1 MYHLYRNRGFEKIRF
16 PLTGHPNSGTVEYGD
31 ADGVEVSGSRYI
43 YRVKK
48 CVPVK
53 REMYRLRVTTHFVL
67 KMLLGLVWVAACQ
80 PESKS
85 TFTDTKAMPKTYATT
100 FKLRPCEVAIVEDY
114 GKMSDASDSTPPKAI
129 RELRD
134 EATIH
139 QILALAAAL
148 PDEGQIMKK
157 MGNVP
162 LLRTTL
168 MYADDTIFFD
178 FYNAS
183 VKTPST
189 SFYANP
195 PREEKALYELLQS
208 LVK

>member
-1 MYHLYRNRGFEKIRF
+1 
-16 PLTGHPNSGTVEYGD
+16 
-31 ADGVEVSGSRYI
+31 
-43 YRVKK
+43 
-48 CVPVK
+48 
-53 REMYRLRVTTHFVL
+53 MYRLNVATPVMLKLLLCFVW
-67 KMLLGLVWVAACQ
+67 MAACK

-85 TFTDTKAMPKTYATT
+85 TFTDTKTVHKAYAST
-100 FKLRPCEVAIVEDY
+100 FKLRPCELVIVEDY
-114 GKMSDASDSTPPKAI
+114 EKMSDASDSTPPKAI

-157 MGNVP
+157 MANVP

-168 MYADDTIFFD
+168 MYADDTVFFD
-178 FYNAS
+178 YYNAS

>member
-1 MYHLYRNRGFEKIRF
+1 MNGGMWRG
-16 PLTGHPNSGTVEYGD
+16 
-31 ADGVEVSGSRYI
+31 
-43 YRVKK
+43 VKFCVLGIFTQKEK

-53 REMYRLRVTTHFVL
+53 KAKYGLNATTNVVL
-67 KMLLGLVWVAACQ
+67 KLLLCVVGVAACK

-85 TFTDTKAMPKTYATT
+85 TFTDTKTVSKEYATT
-100 FKLRPCEVAIVEDY
+100 FKFRPCELVIVEDY
-114 GKMSDASDSTPPKAI
+114 EKMSDASDSTPPKAI

-134 EATIH
+134 EATIR
-139 QILALAAAL
+139 QILTLAAAL

-157 MGNVP
+157 MANVP

-168 MYADDTIFFD
+168 VYADDTLFFD
-178 FYNAS
+178 YYNAS

>member
-1 MYHLYRNRGFEKIRF
+1 M
-16 PLTGHPNSGTVEYGD
+16 S
-31 ADGVEVSGSRYI
+31 SRYI
-43 YRVKK
+43 YGQRK

-53 REMYRLRVTTHFVL
+53 RSMYCLNATTRLIVN
-67 KMLLGLVWVAACQ
+67 LLLCVVWLAACR

-85 TFTDTKAMPKTYATT
+85 TFADTKTVSKEYATT
-100 FKLRPCEVAIVEDY
+100 FKFRPCTLVIVEDY
-114 GKMSDASDSTPPKAI
+114 EKMSDASDSTPPKAI

-134 EATIH
+134 EATISK
-139 QILALAAAL
+139 ILALAATL

-157 MGNVP
+157 MANVP

-168 MYADDTIFFD
+168 MYADDTVFFD
-178 FYNAS
+178 YYNAS
-183 VKTPST
+183 VKTPTT

-195 PREEKALYELLQS
+195 PQEEKALYALLQS